1 MSEEISKLKETAK
14 NSEDLN
20 KIKLLEKLANVA
32 EKEINNDPLY
42 YAEQHGVIET
52 EILDITKP
60 ENFNKRLKNAAF
72 LQEKYGL
79 DYMPV
84 IKKNEAEALKKAIS
98 GMNSEAKAL
107 TLAQINTDF
116 GEESGQVF
124 EAIAP
129 DNPEFA
135 VAGKIFRNNPEAAVN
150 IISGMDIAANEKGFA
165 PTQNVNLQNAFGRL
179 DQALSNFAPEDI
191 GAVKKAI
198 VANMTYIPFEPDFI
212 DATGESIND
221 LSTGESGFMGKTL
234 FPDNE
239 GVQNSPNK
247 NIVVI
252 INKNLSPEGAAETY
266 SHEGNGHALLYIRN
280 GGNHKGA
287 SHQPKNL
294 IEGNFLLKDMIIDS
308 KRETIDNMKS
318 WKDW

>member
-1 MSEEISKLKETAK
+1 MNYYPFGAPYCDNTTLNPDLQPYKYNGKEFETMHGRNAYDYGARFYDPLLPTWDRMDPLCEKYYHISPYAYCANDPVNFIDNDGRKVLPASLKELVMIQ
-14 NSEDLN
+14 N
-20 KIKLLEKLANVA
+20 
-32 EKEINNDPLY
+32 
-42 YAEQHGVIET
+42 
-52 EILDITKP
+52 
-60 ENFNKRLKNAAF
+60 
-72 LQEKYGL
+72 
-79 DYMPV
+79 
-84 IKKNEAEALKKAIS
+84 
-98 GMNSEAKAL
+98 
-107 TLAQINTDF
+107 TL
-116 GEESGQVF
+116 
-124 EAIAP
+124 P
-129 DNPEFA
+129 
-135 VAGKIFRNNPEAAVN
+135 
-150 IISGMDIAANEKGFA
+150 
-165 PTQNVNLQNAFGRL
+165 QNARDYVRL
-179 DQALSNFAPEDI
+179 DASGFIDVERLNMYTGNSLNFENLKELCNSSQIVEVVLDDKFI
-191 GAVKKAI
+191 YRGQDGKLD